1 MMRRTG
7 LSLAALVLLAF
18 PALASEAKAP
28 SRIVS
33 VGGAVTEIVYAL
45 GAEDRLVA
53 RDSTSTF
60 PAEAMALPDAGYMR
74 ALSAEGVMAMKPD
87 LILAIDGSGPPDQ
100 LDVLRSTGIRIE
112 TVPEGYDGK
121 AITTKIETVGAVL
134 GKEKEAKA
142 LAEKVTRDLDAAAA
156 AANRL
161 EAERK
166 RVLFILSLQ
175 DGRIQ
180 AAGRGT
186 SAEAIIRLAGGTNAV
201 GGVDGYKAITP
212 EALASAKPDVIL
224 MMSRGAGHAASADQ
238 VFGDPAL
245 ALTPAA
251 QTKSLVVMDGLH
263 LLGFGP
269 RTADAVRELSAAL
282 YGSKP

>member
-1 MMRRTG
+1 MRRTG